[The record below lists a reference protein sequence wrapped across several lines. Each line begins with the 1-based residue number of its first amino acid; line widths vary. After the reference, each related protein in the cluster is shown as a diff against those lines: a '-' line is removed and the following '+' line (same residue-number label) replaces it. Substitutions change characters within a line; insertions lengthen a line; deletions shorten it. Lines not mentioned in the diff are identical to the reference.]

1 MNDNEKS
8 HDLYDFMYQIS
19 NDIASKYKRIQKRA
33 TDKIQERQVIRA
45 MKTGQR
51 Y

>member
-19 NDIASKYKRIQKRA
+19 NDIASKYSELILKGIPF
-33 TDKIQERQVIRA
+33 IIL
-45 MKTGQR
+45 
-51 Y
+51 